1 METIQIV
8 LDAPLLREADR
19 AARRL
24 KVNRS
29 ALVRAALQQHLKRL
43 QTVDK
48 EARDRDG
55 LPAPLA
61 GPRRTGRVGRGGGM
75 AGRIERGD
83 IRLYRFP
90 APDKP
95 RPVLVLT
102 RPSALGYLSRVTVAP
117 ITSAIRDV
125 PSEVVLGTDDGMKQ
139 PCAVNLHNVV
149 TVARDALGRRV
160 ARLDQSRMRDVC
172 SALAFAFGC
181 DG

>member
-1 METIQIV
+1 
-8 LDAPLLREADR
+8 
-19 AARRL
+19 
-24 KVNRS
+24 
-29 ALVRAALQQHLKRL
+29 
-43 QTVDK
+43 
-48 EARDRDG
+48 
-55 LPAPLA
+55 
-61 GPRRTGRVGRGGGM
+61 M
-75 AGRIERGD
+75 AGRIERGE

-102 RPSALGYLSRVTVAP
+102 RASALGYLSRVTVAP

-160 ARLDQSRMRDVC
+160 ARLRESRMREVC
-172 SALAFAFGC
+172 SALAFALGC

>member
-1 METIQIV
+1 M
-8 LDAPLLREADR
+8 
-19 AARRL
+19 AR
-24 KVNRS
+24 
-29 ALVRAALQQHLKRL
+29 
-43 QTVDK
+43 
-48 EARDRDG
+48 
-55 LPAPLA
+55 
-61 GPRRTGRVGRGGGM
+61 
-75 AGRIERGD
+75 RIERGD

-102 RPSALGYLSRVTVAP
+102 RPSALGYLSRVTIAP

-160 ARLDQSRMRDVC
+160 ARLDQPRMREVC
-172 SALAFAFGC
+172 SALAFALGC